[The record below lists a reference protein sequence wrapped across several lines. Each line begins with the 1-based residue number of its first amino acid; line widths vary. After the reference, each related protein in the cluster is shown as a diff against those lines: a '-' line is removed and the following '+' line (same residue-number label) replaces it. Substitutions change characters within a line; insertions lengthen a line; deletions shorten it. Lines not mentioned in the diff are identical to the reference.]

1 MRGVAFAIAA
11 LAFLAPAMGS
21 CRVWDEL
28 LGQDQHGLYIIGLDG
43 TGLRRLAGGDAGV
56 VGWLDDNTALISYK
70 EKLKALDIDSG
81 ETETVLSDRFIDYKL
96 SPDGQ
101 RIAYLALSEELDERA
116 WAAALHV
123 AKADGSDNRILA
135 EGGGLNWFSWSPDSK
150 HLVYNLD
157 PDSKNYV
164 VDVSGEEPP
173 RYVGEG
179 TFPTWAPSQRI
190 LFGGGETMNA
200 LHEYSIRPDGSA
212 LADLGEAGWDLFF
225 QPNGQMLA
233 LGHLG
238 PPRSIE
244 LVAIDGSGSLGTL
257 TTGRSAGWSPDSSKL
272 AVYRDDGERTL
283 VIVDV
288 ATRAEV
294 ALVSTSYEEDSSLPV
309 CWSPDSQW
317 VAFSAEEVTDLAR
330 NERFSDGGDWDLYV
344 ARADGS
350 EVRRLVGTPR
360 WEYGCPWTPDGTRMI
375 FAQGGPP
382 EKGNG
387 Y

>member
-1 MRGVAFAIAA
+1 MRGLAFAIAA
-11 LAFLAPAMGS
+11 LAFLAAAMGG

-81 ETETVLSDRFIDYKL
+81 ETETVLSARFIDYGL
-96 SPDGQ
+96 SPDRQ
-101 RIAYLALSEELDERA
+101 RIAYLALSGHG
-116 WAAALHV
+116 AAALHV
-123 AKADGSDNRILA
+123 ANLDGSEDRILM
-135 EGGGLNWFSWSPDSK
+135 EGGGLNWFSWSPDSE
-150 HLVYNLD
+150 HLVYNFD
-157 PDSKNYV
+157 PAGNFV
-164 VDVSGEEPP
+164 VDVWGEEPA
-173 RYVGEG
+173 RYLGEG
-179 TFPTWAPSQRI
+179 SFPTWAPSQRI

-200 LHEYSIRPDGSA
+200 LHEYSIRPDGSG
-212 LADLGEAGWDLFF
+212 LADLGEAGWDLFR